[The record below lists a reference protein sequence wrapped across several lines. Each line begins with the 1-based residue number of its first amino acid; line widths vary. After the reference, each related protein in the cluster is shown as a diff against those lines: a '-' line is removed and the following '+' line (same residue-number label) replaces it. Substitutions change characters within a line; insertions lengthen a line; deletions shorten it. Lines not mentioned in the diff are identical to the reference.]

1 VGKLQTLGKQ
11 LSDKQAQY
19 VARHSQDED
28 KQEHQLITSGNVSA
42 RIEYIQADV
51 DLEAVEDQ
59 REALRDIEQS
69 VRQLGDMMKDISLLV
84 EEQQEAVDT
93 LEHNIQS
100 TTNSVQEGS
109 EQIGLAAQHQKSS
122 RKWMCWLLLILLITA
137 LVLVLVFVLKQ

>member
-1 VGKLQTLGKQ
+1 
-11 LSDKQAQY
+11 
-19 VARHSQDED
+19 
-28 KQEHQLITSGNVSA
+28 
-42 RIEYIQADV
+42 
-51 DLEAVEDQ
+51 
-59 REALRDIEQS
+59 
-69 VRQLGDMMKDISLLV
+69 MKDISLLV